1 MSRPLTIKGC
11 TYQLNP
17 ERRGELLRR
26 GPTDRDF
33 KSYPVPRDIT
43 ELQRAVDWFER
54 EHNRLASE
62 KFRACM
68 RRLGLL
74 SNNKNGGACETSA

>member
-1 MSRPLTIKGC
+1 MIQVLTIKGC

-17 ERRGELLRR
+17 DNRGELLRR
-26 GPTDRDF
+26 SPTDHSF

-43 ELQRAVDWFER
+43 ELKRAVDWFER
-54 EHNRLASE
+54 DYNRLASE
-62 KFRACM
+62 KFRAGM
-68 RRLGLL
+68 RRQGLL